1 MSLGNKE
8 RGEQEGS
15 ERDLPFLLTPE
26 VEPKR
31 VERTLLESN
40 EQCLGSAR

>member
-1 MSLGNKE
+1 MSLGKKG

-15 ERDLPFLLTPE
+15 ERDLPFLLAPE
-26 VEPKR
+26 VAPRR

-40 EQCLGSAR
+40 EQCLDSAR